1 MPIAASSA
9 ITVLPTAGCFHDVIN
24 TQGLV
29 LLLLL
34 LLLPLQLILLLSVL
48 PCTSWQLLL
57 HFIFVPSDML
67 L

>member
-9 ITVLPTAGCFHDVIN
+9 ITLLPTAGCCHDVIN

-29 LLLLL
+29 LL

-48 PCTSWQLLL
+48 ACTSRQLLL
-57 HFIFVPSDML
+57 HCIFVPSDML